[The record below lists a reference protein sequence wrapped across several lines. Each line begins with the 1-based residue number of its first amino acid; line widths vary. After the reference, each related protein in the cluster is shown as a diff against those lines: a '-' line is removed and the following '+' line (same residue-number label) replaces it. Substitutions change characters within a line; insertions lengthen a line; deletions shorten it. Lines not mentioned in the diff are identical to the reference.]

1 MKGFLQLPLKLQINI
16 FLIILFI
23 ITLLVV
29 FAFSQSISAM
39 HFQNIKNKNLDYFTS
54 MERDIFESEMQFINI
69 VILQYENIIKFFNSE
84 IYHYNSNRTL
94 LQYFQ
99 NRSYIPTNITEQRI
113 HVFNNISELNEY
125 PDYNESLSDDEKK
138 LYIYCDANNV
148 AVCNII
154 IELIK
159 VNALSN
165 LNQNKAIRNFKFPF
179 YGDIPLIDEYIYLLK
194 YFSTIFSGNNT
205 KMKEL
210 INRYRNFD
218 NLFIKINAS
227 FIDKDY
233 QYHNNIFE
241 EYSNNK
247 IKLLELMYNKT
258 FHVFQQYKYIN
269 NVREKD
275 DYIKNHSI
283 YFQILDFEKDFTYI
297 FNSWDANDI
306 NIVGGNEMI
315 SNYLSTILFNISK
328 SLDFIILPINNATK
342 ILISKNACYFL
353 IIKQLFYLWIRTN
366 ISYDEKIFEKIYTK
380 IYNGKDI
387 TDINIC
393 KLNAYYEDLG
403 EEINLNDDIFNYYD
417 LENTIDTYLYK
428 LIKNDHGS
436 YIFEMKL
443 TYPNFESLKAFYP
456 NFFNF
461 HQLNFYTF
469 KLSSNLS
476 RIILTFDSYVN
487 NVNYLIILILWFFW
501 LLIAIIFTI
510 LISLITPKITKPIE
524 RLTQIINLNANDFKN
539 KKIFEYDLDDDINK
553 FFSLCKNLIDGEM
566 INNDLKLNEILEDKT
581 LDDSYN
587 NNMIINNKMILEL
600 IENQKCLS
608 NNDKNIFLLKEVNYN
623 DKKKKTIRSP
633 KIKSKKINKN
643 INHLDV
649 IKLISLNDGENS
661 ERNSIVSSKIK
672 ENKPDLYSYNKEED
686 TETNNLKLYEEL
698 IKITDYV
705 FYDKEKDKTNK
716 MRKNIDK
723 SSSVSKKSKQ
733 ENNIKI
739 IKGINNIAYYWY
751 NNEKENRNIR
761 RYTNIYS

>member
-1 MKGFLQLPLKLQINI
+1 MPLMKGFLQLPLKLQINI

-99 NRSYIPTNITEQRI
+99 NRSYIPTNITQQRI

-269 NVREKD
+269 NAREKD

-366 ISYDEKIFEKIYTK
+366 ISYDEKIFEKIYTN

-581 LDDSYN
+581 LDG
-587 NNMIINNKMILEL
+587 IN
-600 IENQKCLS
+600 
-608 NNDKNIFLLKEVNYN
+608 
-623 DKKKKTIRSP
+623 R
-633 KIKSKKINKN
+633 KSKMF
-643 INHLDV
+643 
-649 IKLISLNDGENS
+649 E
-661 ERNSIVSSKIK
+661 
-672 ENKPDLYSYNKEED
+672 
-686 TETNNLKLYEEL
+686 
-698 IKITDYV
+698 
-705 FYDKEKDKTNK
+705 
-716 MRKNIDK
+716 
-723 SSSVSKKSKQ
+723 
-733 ENNIKI
+733 
-739 IKGINNIAYYWY
+739 
-751 NNEKENRNIR
+751 
-761 RYTNIYS
+761 

>member
-148 AVCNII
+148 DVCNSI

-269 NVREKD
+269 NAREKD

-283 YFQILDFEKDFTYI
+283 YFQILDFEKDFTYF

-306 NIVGGNEMI
+306 NIIGGNEMI

-353 IIKQLFYLWIRTN
+353 IIKQLFYLWIRTKF
-366 ISYDEKIFEKIYTK
+366 SYDEKIFEKIYTK

-608 NNDKNIFLLKEVNYN
+608 NNDKNIFLLKEVNYS
-623 DKKKKTIRSP
+623 DKKKKTVRSP
-633 KIKSKKINKN
+633 KIKNKKINKN

>member
-99 NRSYIPTNITEQRI
+99 NRSYIPTNITQQRI

-148 AVCNII
+148 TVCNSI

-269 NVREKD
+269 NAREKD

-353 IIKQLFYLWIRTN
+353 IIKQLLYLLIRTN
-366 ISYDEKIFEKIYTK
+366 ISYDDKIFEKIFNN

-608 NNDKNIFLLKEVNYN
+608 NNDKNIFLLKEVNYS

-686 TETNNLKLYEEL
+686 AETNNLKLYEEL

-705 FYDKEKDKTNK
+705 FHGKEKDKTNK

>member
-148 AVCNII
+148 DVCNSI

-194 YFSTIFSGNNT
+194 YFRTIFSGNNT

-269 NVREKD
+269 NAREKD

-283 YFQILDFEKDFTYI
+283 YFQILDFEKDFTYF

-306 NIVGGNEMI
+306 NIVGGNEII

-366 ISYDEKIFEKIYTK
+366 ISYDEKIFEKIYTN

-487 NVNYLIILILWFFW
+487 NINYLIILILWFFW

-608 NNDKNIFLLKEVNYN
+608 NNDKNIFLLKEVNYS

-686 TETNNLKLYEEL
+686 AETNNLKLYEEL

>member
-23 ITLLVV
+23 LTLLVV

-269 NVREKD
+269 NAREKD

-283 YFQILDFEKDFTYI
+283 YFQILDFEKDFTYF

-306 NIVGGNEMI
+306 NIIGGNEMI

-366 ISYDEKIFEKIYTK
+366 ISYDEKIFEKIYTN

-403 EEINLNDDIFNYYD
+403 EEINLNNDIFNYYD
-417 LENTIDTYLYK
+417 LENTVDTYLYK
-428 LIKNDHGS
+428 LIKNDHGA

-587 NNMIINNKMILEL
+587 NNMIINNKMIMEL

-608 NNDKNIFLLKEVNYN
+608 NNDKNIFLLKEVNYS

-686 TETNNLKLYEEL
+686 AETNNLKLYEEL

-705 FYDKEKDKTNK
+705 FHGKEKDKTNK

>member
-1 MKGFLQLPLKLQINI
+1 
-16 FLIILFI
+16 
-23 ITLLVV
+23 
-29 FAFSQSISAM
+29 
-39 HFQNIKNKNLDYFTS
+39 
-54 MERDIFESEMQFINI
+54 
-69 VILQYENIIKFFNSE
+69 
-84 IYHYNSNRTL
+84 
-94 LQYFQ
+94 
-99 NRSYIPTNITEQRI
+99 
-113 HVFNNISELNEY
+113 
-125 PDYNESLSDDEKK
+125 
-138 LYIYCDANNV
+138 
-148 AVCNII
+148 
-154 IELIK
+154 
-159 VNALSN
+159 
-165 LNQNKAIRNFKFPF
+165 
-179 YGDIPLIDEYIYLLK
+179 
-194 YFSTIFSGNNT
+194 
-205 KMKEL
+205 MKEL

-269 NVREKD
+269 NAREKD

-283 YFQILDFEKDFTYI
+283 YFQILDFEKDFTYF
-297 FNSWDANDI
+297 FNSWDENDI

-328 SLDFIILPINNATK
+328 SLEFIILPINNATK

-366 ISYDEKIFEKIYTK
+366 ISYDEKIFEKIYTN

-501 LLIAIIFTI
+501 LLIA
-510 LISLITPKITKPIE
+510 
-524 RLTQIINLNANDFKN
+524 
-539 KKIFEYDLDDDINK
+539 YD
-553 FFSLCKNLIDGEM
+553 
-566 INNDLKLNEILEDKT
+566 
-581 LDDSYN
+581 
-587 NNMIINNKMILEL
+587 
-600 IENQKCLS
+600 
-608 NNDKNIFLLKEVNYN
+608 
-623 DKKKKTIRSP
+623 
-633 KIKSKKINKN
+633 
-643 INHLDV
+643 
-649 IKLISLNDGENS
+649 
-661 ERNSIVSSKIK
+661 
-672 ENKPDLYSYNKEED
+672 
-686 TETNNLKLYEEL
+686 
-698 IKITDYV
+698 
-705 FYDKEKDKTNK
+705 
-716 MRKNIDK
+716 
-723 SSSVSKKSKQ
+723 
-733 ENNIKI
+733 
-739 IKGINNIAYYWY
+739 
-751 NNEKENRNIR
+751 
-761 RYTNIYS
+761 

>member
-1 MKGFLQLPLKLQINI
+1 MKGFLQIPLKLQINI

-148 AVCNII
+148 DVCNSI

-194 YFSTIFSGNNT
+194 YFRTIFSGNNT

-269 NVREKD
+269 NAREKD

-283 YFQILDFEKDFTYI
+283 YFQILDFEKDFTY
-297 FNSWDANDI
+297 FLNSWDANDI
-306 NIVGGNEMI
+306 NIVGGNEII

-366 ISYDEKIFEKIYTK
+366 ISYDEKIFEKIYTN

-608 NNDKNIFLLKEVNYN
+608 NNDKNIFL
-623 DKKKKTIRSP
+623 
-633 KIKSKKINKN
+633 
-643 INHLDV
+643 
-649 IKLISLNDGENS
+649 
-661 ERNSIVSSKIK
+661 
-672 ENKPDLYSYNKEED
+672 SYNKEED

-705 FYDKEKDKTNK
+705 FYGKEKDKTNK

>member
-148 AVCNII
+148 DVCNSI

-194 YFSTIFSGNNT
+194 YFRTIFSGNNT

-269 NVREKD
+269 NAREKD

-283 YFQILDFEKDFTYI
+283 YFQILDFEKDFTYF

-306 NIVGGNEMI
+306 NIIGGNEMI

-353 IIKQLFYLWIRTN
+353 IIKQLLYLLIRTN
-366 ISYDEKIFEKIYTK
+366 ISYDDKIFEKIFNN

-608 NNDKNIFLLKEVNYN
+608 NNDKNIFLLKEVNYS

-705 FYDKEKDKTNK
+705 FYGKEKDKTNK

>member
-148 AVCNII
+148 DVCNSI

-194 YFSTIFSGNNT
+194 YFRTIFSGNNT

-269 NVREKD
+269 NAREKD

-283 YFQILDFEKDFTYI
+283 YFQILDFEKDFTYF

-366 ISYDEKIFEKIYTK
+366 ISYDEKIFEKIYTN

-608 NNDKNIFLLKEVNYN
+608 NNDKNIFLLKEVNYS

-705 FYDKEKDKTNK
+705 FYGKEKDKTNK

>member
-1 MKGFLQLPLKLQINI
+1 M
-16 FLIILFI
+16 
-23 ITLLVV
+23 
-29 FAFSQSISAM
+29 
-39 HFQNIKNKNLDYFTS
+39 
-54 MERDIFESEMQFINI
+54 
-69 VILQYENIIKFFNSE
+69 
-84 IYHYNSNRTL
+84 
-94 LQYFQ
+94 
-99 NRSYIPTNITEQRI
+99 
-113 HVFNNISELNEY
+113 
-125 PDYNESLSDDEKK
+125 
-138 LYIYCDANNV
+138 
-148 AVCNII
+148 
-154 IELIK
+154 
-159 VNALSN
+159 
-165 LNQNKAIRNFKFPF
+165 
-179 YGDIPLIDEYIYLLK
+179 
-194 YFSTIFSGNNT
+194 
-205 KMKEL
+205 
-210 INRYRNFD
+210 
-218 NLFIKINAS
+218 
-227 FIDKDY
+227 
-233 QYHNNIFE
+233 
-241 EYSNNK
+241 
-247 IKLLELMYNKT
+247 
-258 FHVFQQYKYIN
+258 
-269 NVREKD
+269 
-275 DYIKNHSI
+275 
-283 YFQILDFEKDFTYI
+283 
-297 FNSWDANDI
+297 
-306 NIVGGNEMI
+306 
-315 SNYLSTILFNISK
+315 
-328 SLDFIILPINNATK
+328 
-342 ILISKNACYFL
+342 
-353 IIKQLFYLWIRTN
+353 
-366 ISYDEKIFEKIYTK
+366 
-380 IYNGKDI
+380 
-387 TDINIC
+387 
-393 KLNAYYEDLG
+393 
-403 EEINLNDDIFNYYD
+403 
-417 LENTIDTYLYK
+417 
-428 LIKNDHGS
+428 
-436 YIFEMKL
+436 
-443 TYPNFESLKAFYP
+443 KAFYP

-608 NNDKNIFLLKEVNYN
+608 NNDKNIFLLKEVNYS

-672 ENKPDLYSYNKEED
+672 ENKQDLYSYNKEED